1 MSFAGITDFW
11 AYVIGC
17 IAIVLLP
24 GPNSLFVM
32 STAALA
38 DRRRG
43 WAAVAGVLVA
53 DTVFIVGS
61 ALGLVALLEAMPWL
75 FDALR
80 WIGAAYLVW
89 LGALLM
95 AGAWRAWRTPAARA
109 TAAMAGDAAASG
121 GAGPAGGIAAAGG
134 LAADVGESRAG
145 VAGGDPAG
153 SFRKAVAIGLLNP
166 KAMMFYVAFFP
177 QFVDSASSNWLT
189 FVVMGAILQL
199 CSFVYL
205 VALVASGA
213 SLAAAARRSRWLG
226 AFGKTATGALFIGF
240 GAKLAGANPVQ

>member
-1 MSFAGITDFW
+1 M
-11 AYVIGC
+11 IGC

-61 ALGLVALLEAMPWL
+61 ALGLVALLRAMPWL

-89 LGALLM
+89 LGALLLVAAWRGLRAPAPFARDGVSDTA
-95 AGAWRAWRTPAARA
+95 AGAHG
-109 TAAMAGDAAASG
+109 AGMRGPAASG
-121 GAGPAGGIAAAGG
+121 GDA
-134 LAADVGESRAG
+134 
-145 VAGGDPAG
+145 AG

-166 KAMMFYVAFFP
+166 KALMFYVAFFP
-177 QFVDSASSNWLT
+177 QFVDPATSNWLT

-199 CSFVYL
+199 CSFLYL
-205 VALVASGA
+205 IVLVASGA

-226 AFGKTATGALFIGF
+226 VFGKTATGALFIGF
-240 GAKLAGANPVQ
+240 GAKLAAAHPVQ

>member
-61 ALGLVALLEAMPWL
+61 ALGLVALLKAMPWL

-80 WIGAAYLVW
+80 WLGAAYLVW
-89 LGALLM
+89 LGVLLL
-95 AGAWRAWRTPAARA
+95 AGAWRALRSGTCAPDTVAR
-109 TAAMAGDAAASG
+109 DAAASG
-121 GAGPAGGIAAAGG
+121 R
-134 LAADVGESRAG
+134 ADI
-145 VAGGDPAG
+145 AGGDATG
-153 SFRKAVAIGLLNP
+153 SFRKAVTIGLLNP

-177 QFVDSASSNWLT
+177 QFVDPVTGNWLT
-189 FVVMGAILQL
+189 FVVMGTILQL
-199 CSFVYL
+199 CSFLYL

-226 AFGKTATGALFIGF
+226 VFGKTATGALFIGF
-240 GAKLAGANPVQ
+240 GAKLAAAHPVQ